1 MKNFK
6 NWILE
11 KKIILLRGVS
21 GSGKSTLAKKLVGDG
36 VILSTDDYFL
46 KDGIYFFEPNKLGIY
61 HKLNQER
68 VEDNMIKGVNPIII
82 DNTMSSPWEAKPY
95 VDLADKYNYKIIIKE
110 LPIPSLEELVS
121 RQEKRRNINK
131 CIPRE
136 KLESLIAKFKKNI
149 TIDDIRNT

>member
-21 GSGKSTLAKKLVGDG
+21 GSGKSTLAKKIVGDG

-46 KDGIYFFEPNKLGIY
+46 KDGVYFFDPKKLGVY
-61 HKLNQER
+61 HKLNQQRAEQSM
-68 VEDNMIKGVNPIII
+68 VDGVTPIII
-82 DNTMSSPWEAKPY
+82 DNTMSMPWEAKPY

-110 LPIPSLEELVS
+110 LPTPPLEELVT
-121 RQEKRRNINK
+121 RQEKRKNINK
-131 CIPRE
+131 SLPKEVLE
-136 KLESLIAKFKKNI
+136 KLINRFKKNI
-149 TIDDIRNT
+149 TIDDIRNS